1 MRKLKLKDMDF
12 KLSKLKSSKTNEKMV
27 SVPKSLLDEL
37 MHLTYKAE
45 CTAVWDERDNEYIK
59 LNDIP
64 SDLSDRISTYVQL
77 AK

>member
-1 MRKLKLKDMDF
+1 MDF
-12 KLSKLKSSKTNEKMV
+12 KLSKLKSSKTSEKMV
-27 SVPKSLLDEL
+27 SVPKSLLVEL

-45 CTAVWDERDNEYIK
+45 CTAVWDARNNEYIK

-64 SDLSDRISTYVQL
+64 EDISDRISTYIQL